1 MINFCL
7 DNIRNNLLFGF
18 LGIFIMFL
26 LKKTIFKKFSQK
38 FNYYIWLPL
47 MITMAI
53 PLKVTITRKVYT
65 PFQNEIK
72 KINFLNQE
80 VINTTTYE
88 KGIINYI
95 GIIYISIVILI
106 ITLRLTKYFIF
117 RKKVIKESI
126 VINDKEII
134 NIFNKARCDLN
145 IKKNYSLKINKKLS
159 TPINIGILKPEVII
173 PNEKYTDKELELIFK
188 HELIHY
194 KRHDFFYKLF
204 IIIVSAINF
213 INPLVYF
220 MTKDINYYCESSCD
234 EEVVK
239 ISTKE
244 DVKIYSMVIA
254 KTALEEKYKINRAL
268 SFSLNEK
275 SITVKR
281 IKTMFDEKKK
291 FKGNITLFI
300 ASLLIILSF
309 GVLILNIEY
318 VAVQASENKNII
330 NSEEINENNEV
341 ENLEELKDIESL
353 TKFLK
358 ERIMV
363 SGDKKILK
371 SFLEDNNIEYNEEG
385 EKIKFGYKKW
395 SISIN
400 YYKNYLKIEEK

>member
-53 PLKVTITRKVYT
+53 PLKVTITRKIYT
-65 PFQNEIK
+65 PFQNEIN
-72 KINFLNQE
+72 KINILNPE

-95 GIIYISIVILI
+95 GIIYISIVVLI

-134 NIFNKARCDLN
+134 NIFNKVRHDLN

-173 PNEKYTDKELELIFK
+173 PNEKYTDKELELVFK

-194 KRHDFFYKLF
+194 KRQDFFYKLF

-300 ASLLIILSF
+300 TSLLIILSF
-309 GVLILNIEY
+309 GAIILNIEY
-318 VAVQASENKNII
+318 VAVQASENKDII
-330 NSEEINENNEV
+330 NMETNEENEYIKR
-341 ENLEELKDIESL
+341 LEEVKDTNSL
-353 TKFLK
+353 TNFFQ
-358 ERIMV
+358 EIMV
-363 SGDKKILK
+363 SKDKTFLENLLKEENIKYKDTYKKIE
-371 SFLEDNNIEYNEEG
+371 FH
-385 EKIKFGYKKW
+385 YKKW
-395 SISIN
+395 NISID
-400 YYKNYLKIEEK
+400 YYKDYLQIQEK

>member
-1 MINFCL
+1 MINF
-7 DNIRNNLLFGF
+7 DFGNIVNNLLFGF
-18 LGIFIMFL
+18 LGIFIMFI

-47 MITMAI
+47 MVVMAI

-65 PFQNEIK
+65 PFQNEIN
-72 KINFLNQE
+72 KINILNPE

-95 GIIYISIVILI
+95 GIIYISIVVLI

-134 NIFNKARCDLN
+134 NIFNKVRHDLN

-173 PNEKYTDKELELIFK
+173 PNEKYTDKELELVFK

-194 KRHDFFYKLF
+194 KRQDFFYKLF

-300 ASLLIILSF
+300 TSLLIILSF
-309 GVLILNIEY
+309 GAIILNIEY
-318 VAVQASENKNII
+318 VAVQASENKDII
-330 NSEEINENNEV
+330 NMETNEENEYIKR
-341 ENLEELKDIESL
+341 LEEVKDTNSL
-353 TKFLK
+353 IKFF
-358 ERIMV
+358 EDIMV
-363 SGDKKILK
+363 SKDKTFLENLLKEENIKYEDTSKKIR
-371 SFLEDNNIEYNEEG
+371 FY
-385 EKIKFGYKKW
+385 YKKW
-395 SISIN
+395 NVSID
-400 YYKNYLKIEEK
+400 YYKNYLRIEEK

>member
-53 PLKVTITRKVYT
+53 PLKVTITRKVYI
-65 PFQNEIK
+65 PFQNEIN
-72 KINFLNQE
+72 KINILNQE

-95 GIIYISIVILI
+95 GIIYISIVVLI

-134 NIFNKARCDLN
+134 NIFNKVRHDLN

-309 GVLILNIEY
+309 GAIILNIEY
-318 VAVQASENKNII
+318 VAVQASENKDII
-330 NSEEINENNEV
+330 NMEANEENEYIKR
-341 ENLEELKDIESL
+341 LEEVKDTNSL
-353 TKFLK
+353 TNFFQ
-358 ERIMV
+358 EIMV
-363 SGDKKILK
+363 SKDKTFLENLLKEENIKYKDTYKKIE
-371 SFLEDNNIEYNEEG
+371 FH
-385 EKIKFGYKKW
+385 YKKW
-395 SISIN
+395 NISID
-400 YYKNYLKIEEK
+400 YYKDYLQIQEK

>member
-95 GIIYISIVILI
+95 GIIYISIVVLI

-145 IKKNYSLKINKKLS
+145 IKKNYSLRRNKKLS

-318 VAVQASENKNII
+318 VVVQASENKDII
-330 NSEEINENNEV
+330 NMETNEENEYIKRLEEV
-341 ENLEELKDIESL
+341 KDTNSLIKFFEDIMGSKDKTFLENL
-353 TKFLK
+353 LK
-358 ERIMV
+358 EENI
-363 SGDKKILK
+363 KY
-371 SFLEDNNIEYNEEG
+371 EDTSEI
-385 EKIKFGYKKW
+385 IKFDYKKW
-395 SISIN
+395 NVSID
-400 YYKNYLKIEEK
+400 YYKNYLQIQEK

>member
-1 MINFCL
+1 MINF
-7 DNIRNNLLFGF
+7 DFGNIVNNLLFGF
-18 LGIFIMFL
+18 LGIFIMFI

-47 MITMAI
+47 MVVMAI

-65 PFQNEIK
+65 PFQNEIN
-72 KINFLNQE
+72 KINILNPE

-88 KGIINYI
+88 RGIINYI
-95 GIIYISIVILI
+95 GIIYISIVVLI

-126 VINDKEII
+126 IINDKEII
-134 NIFNKARCDLN
+134 NIFNKVRHDLN

-173 PNEKYTDKELELIFK
+173 PNEKYTDKELELVFK

-194 KRHDFFYKLF
+194 KRQDFFYKLF

-300 ASLLIILSF
+300 TSLLIILSF
-309 GVLILNIEY
+309 GAIILNIEY
-318 VAVQASENKNII
+318 VAVQASENKDII
-330 NSEEINENNEV
+330 NMETNEENEYIKR
-341 ENLEELKDIESL
+341 LEEVKDTNSL
-353 TKFLK
+353 TNFFQD
-358 ERIMV
+358 IMV
-363 SGDKKILK
+363 SKDKTFLENLLKEENIKYEDASKKIR
-371 SFLEDNNIEYNEEG
+371 FY
-385 EKIKFGYKKW
+385 YKKW
-395 SISIN
+395 NVSID
-400 YYKNYLKIEEK
+400 YYKNYLNIQEK

>member
-1 MINFCL
+1 M
-7 DNIRNNLLFGF
+7 
-18 LGIFIMFL
+18 
-26 LKKTIFKKFSQK
+26 
-38 FNYYIWLPL
+38 
-47 MITMAI
+47 
-53 PLKVTITRKVYT
+53 
-65 PFQNEIK
+65 
-72 KINFLNQE
+72 
-80 VINTTTYE
+80 
-88 KGIINYI
+88 
-95 GIIYISIVILI
+95 
-106 ITLRLTKYFIF
+106 
-117 RKKVIKESI
+117 
-126 VINDKEII
+126 
-134 NIFNKARCDLN
+134 
-145 IKKNYSLKINKKLS
+145 
-159 TPINIGILKPEVII
+159 LKPEVII

-318 VAVQASENKNII
+318 VAVQASENKDII
-330 NSEEINENNEV
+330 NMETNEENEYIKR
-341 ENLEELKDIESL
+341 LEEVKDTNSL
-353 TKFLK
+353 TNFFQ
-358 ERIMV
+358 EIMV
-363 SGDKKILK
+363 SKDKT
-371 SFLEDNNIEYNEEG
+371 FLENLLKEENIKYEDTS
-385 EKIKFGYKKW
+385 KIVKFHYKKW
-395 SISIN
+395 NVSID
-400 YYKNYLKIEEK
+400 YYKNYLQIQEK

>member
-53 PLKVTITRKVYT
+53 PLKVTITRKVYI
-65 PFQNEIK
+65 PFQNEIN
-72 KINFLNQE
+72 KINILNQE

-95 GIIYISIVILI
+95 GIIYISIVVLI

-134 NIFNKARCDLN
+134 NIFNKVRHDLN

-173 PNEKYTDKELELIFK
+173 PNEKYTDKELELVFK

-194 KRHDFFYKLF
+194 KR
-204 IIIVSAINF
+204 
-213 INPLVYF
+213 
-220 MTKDINYYCESSCD
+220 
-234 EEVVK
+234 
-239 ISTKE
+239 
-244 DVKIYSMVIA
+244 
-254 KTALEEKYKINRAL
+254 
-268 SFSLNEK
+268 
-275 SITVKR
+275 
-281 IKTMFDEKKK
+281 
-291 FKGNITLFI
+291 
-300 ASLLIILSF
+300 
-309 GVLILNIEY
+309 
-318 VAVQASENKNII
+318 
-330 NSEEINENNEV
+330 
-341 ENLEELKDIESL
+341 
-353 TKFLK
+353 
-358 ERIMV
+358 
-363 SGDKKILK
+363 
-371 SFLEDNNIEYNEEG
+371 
-385 EKIKFGYKKW
+385 
-395 SISIN
+395 
-400 YYKNYLKIEEK
+400 

>member
-53 PLKVTITRKVYT
+53 PLKVTITRKVYI
-65 PFQNEIK
+65 PFQNEIN
-72 KINFLNQE
+72 KINILNQE

-95 GIIYISIVILI
+95 GIIYISIVVLI

-134 NIFNKARCDLN
+134 NIFNKVRHDLN

-173 PNEKYTDKELELIFK
+173 PNEKYTDKELELVFK

-194 KRHDFFYKLF
+194 KRQDFFYKLF

-309 GVLILNIEY
+309 GAIILNIEY
-318 VAVQASENKNII
+318 VAVQASENKDII
-330 NSEEINENNEV
+330 NMEANEENEYIKR
-341 ENLEELKDIESL
+341 LEEVKDTNSL
-353 TKFLK
+353 TNFFQ
-358 ERIMV
+358 EIMV
-363 SGDKKILK
+363 SKDKTFLENLLKEENIKYKDTYKKIE
-371 SFLEDNNIEYNEEG
+371 FH
-385 EKIKFGYKKW
+385 YKKRN
-395 SISIN
+395 ISID
-400 YYKNYLKIEEK
+400 YYKDYLQIQEK

>member
-53 PLKVTITRKVYT
+53 PLKVTITRKVYI
-65 PFQNEIK
+65 PFQNEIN
-72 KINFLNQE
+72 KINILNQE

-95 GIIYISIVILI
+95 GIIYISIVVLI

-134 NIFNKARCDLN
+134 NIFNKVRHDLN

-173 PNEKYTDKELELIFK
+173 PNEKYTDKELELVFK

-194 KRHDFFYKLF
+194 KRQDFFYKLF

-275 SITVKR
+275 S
-281 IKTMFDEKKK
+281 M
-291 FKGNITLFI
+291 
-300 ASLLIILSF
+300 
-309 GVLILNIEY
+309 
-318 VAVQASENKNII
+318 
-330 NSEEINENNEV
+330 
-341 ENLEELKDIESL
+341 
-353 TKFLK
+353 
-358 ERIMV
+358 
-363 SGDKKILK
+363 DK
-371 SFLEDNNIEYNEEG
+371 
-385 EKIKFGYKKW
+385 
-395 SISIN
+395 
-400 YYKNYLKIEEK
+400 

>member
-1 MINFCL
+1 MINFDL
-7 DNIRNNLLFGF
+7 GNIVNNLLFGF
-18 LGIFIMFL
+18 LGIFIMFI

-47 MITMAI
+47 MIVMAI

-65 PFQNEIK
+65 PFQSEIN
-72 KINFLNQE
+72 KITILNPE

-95 GIIYISIVILI
+95 GIIYISIVVLI

-145 IKKNYSLKINKKLS
+145 IKKNYSLRINKKLQ

-173 PNEKYTDKELELIFK
+173 PNENYTDKELELIFK

-194 KRHDFFYKLF
+194 KRQDFFYKLF
-204 IIIVSAINF
+204 IIIVCAINF

-300 ASLLIILSF
+300 TSLLIILSF
-309 GVLILNIEY
+309 GVLILNIEC
-318 VAVQASENKNII
+318 VVVQASENKDII
-330 NSEEINENNEV
+330 NMENNE
-341 ENLEELKDIESL
+341 ENEYIKRLEEVKDTNSL
-353 TKFLK
+353 IKFF
-358 ERIMV
+358 EEIMV
-363 SGDKKILK
+363 SKDKT
-371 SFLEDNNIEYNEEG
+371 FLENLLKEENIKYEG
-385 EKIKFGYKKW
+385 TSKIVKFDYKKW
-395 SISIN
+395 NVSID
-400 YYKNYLKIEEK
+400 YYKNYLQIQEK

>member
-53 PLKVTITRKVYT
+53 PLKVTITRKVYI
-65 PFQNEIK
+65 PFQNEIN
-72 KINFLNQE
+72 KINILNQE

-95 GIIYISIVILI
+95 GIIYISIVVLI

-134 NIFNKARCDLN
+134 NIFNKVRHDLN

-173 PNEKYTDKELELIFK
+173 PNEKYTDKELELVFK
-188 HELIHY
+188 HELIYY
-194 KRHDFFYKLF
+194 KRQDFFYKLF

-309 GVLILNIEY
+309 GAIILNIEY
-318 VAVQASENKNII
+318 VAVQASENKDII
-330 NSEEINENNEV
+330 NMEANEENEYIKR
-341 ENLEELKDIESL
+341 LEEVKDTNSL
-353 TKFLK
+353 TNFFQ
-358 ERIMV
+358 EIMV
-363 SGDKKILK
+363 SKDKTFLENLLKEENIKYKDTYKKIE
-371 SFLEDNNIEYNEEG
+371 FH
-385 EKIKFGYKKW
+385 YKKW
-395 SISIN
+395 NISID
-400 YYKNYLKIEEK
+400 YYKDYLQIQEK

>member
-53 PLKVTITRKVYT
+53 PLKVTITRKVYI
-65 PFQNEIK
+65 PFQNEIN
-72 KINFLNQE
+72 KINILNQE

-95 GIIYISIVILI
+95 GIIYISIVVLI

-134 NIFNKARCDLN
+134 NIFNKVRHDLN

-173 PNEKYTDKELELIFK
+173 PNEKYTDKELELVFK

-194 KRHDFFYKLF
+194 KRQDFFYKLF

-300 ASLLIILSF
+300 TSLLIILSF

-318 VAVQASENKNII
+318 VAVQASENKDII
-330 NSEEINENNEV
+330 NMETNEENEYIKR
-341 ENLEELKDIESL
+341 LEEVKDTNSL
-353 TKFLK
+353 IKFF
-358 ERIMV
+358 EDIMV
-363 SGDKKILK
+363 SKDKT
-371 SFLEDNNIEYNEEG
+371 FLENLLKEENIKYEDTS
-385 EKIKFGYKKW
+385 KIVKFDYKKW
-395 SISIN
+395 NVSID
-400 YYKNYLKIEEK
+400 YYKNYLQIQEK

>member
-38 FNYYIWLPL
+38 FNYYIWLHL

-145 IKKNYSLKINKKLS
+145 IKKNYSLRRNKKLS

-318 VAVQASENKNII
+318 VAVQASENKDII
-330 NSEEINENNEV
+330 NMETNEENEYIKR
-341 ENLEELKDIESL
+341 LEEVKDTNSL
-353 TKFLK
+353 IKFF
-358 ERIMV
+358 EDIMV
-363 SGDKKILK
+363 SKDKT
-371 SFLEDNNIEYNEEG
+371 FLENLLKEENIKYEDTS
-385 EKIKFGYKKW
+385 KIVKFDYKKW
-395 SISIN
+395 NVSID
-400 YYKNYLKIEEK
+400 YYKNYLQIQEK

>member
-53 PLKVTITRKVYT
+53 PLKVTITRKVYI
-65 PFQNEIK
+65 PFQNEIN
-72 KINFLNQE
+72 KINILNQE

-95 GIIYISIVILI
+95 GIIYISIVVLI

-134 NIFNKARCDLN
+134 NIFNKVRHDLN

-173 PNEKYTDKELELIFK
+173 PNEKYTDKELELVFK

-194 KRHDFFYKLF
+194 KRQDFFYKLF

-309 GVLILNIEY
+309 GAIILNIEY
-318 VAVQASENKNII
+318 VAVQASENKDII
-330 NSEEINENNEV
+330 NMEANEENEYIKR
-341 ENLEELKDIESL
+341 LEEVKDTNSL
-353 TKFLK
+353 TNFFQ
-358 ERIMV
+358 EIMV
-363 SGDKKILK
+363 SKDKTFLENLLKEENIKYKDTYKKIE
-371 SFLEDNNIEYNEEG
+371 FH
-385 EKIKFGYKKW
+385 YKKW
-395 SISIN
+395 NISID
-400 YYKNYLKIEEK
+400 YYKDYLQI

>member
-53 PLKVTITRKVYT
+53 PLKVTITRKVYI
-65 PFQNEIK
+65 PFQNEIN
-72 KINFLNQE
+72 KINILNQE

-95 GIIYISIVILI
+95 GIIYISIVVLI

-134 NIFNKARCDLN
+134 NIFNKVRHDLN

-173 PNEKYTDKELELIFK
+173 PNEKYTDKELELVFK

-194 KRHDFFYKLF
+194 KRQDFFYKLF

-309 GVLILNIEY
+309 GAIILNIEY
-318 VAVQASENKNII
+318 VAVQASENKDII
-330 NSEEINENNEV
+330 NMEANEENEYIKR
-341 ENLEELKDIESL
+341 LEEVKDTNSL
-353 TKFLK
+353 TNFFQ
-358 ERIMV
+358 EIMV
-363 SGDKKILK
+363 SKDKTFLENLLKEENIKYKDTYKKIE
-371 SFLEDNNIEYNEEG
+371 FH
-385 EKIKFGYKKW
+385 YKKW
-395 SISIN
+395 NISID
-400 YYKNYLKIEEK
+400 YYKDYLQIQEK

>member
-53 PLKVTITRKVYT
+53 PLKVTITRKIYT
-65 PFQNEIK
+65 PFQNEIN
-72 KINFLNQE
+72 KINILNQE

-95 GIIYISIVILI
+95 GIIYISIVVLI

-134 NIFNKARCDLN
+134 NIFNKVRHDLN
-145 IKKNYSLKINKKLS
+145 IKKNYSLRRNKKLS
-159 TPINIGILKPEVII
+159 TPINIGILKQEVII
-173 PNEKYTDKELELIFK
+173 HNEKYTDKELELIFK

-194 KRHDFFYKLF
+194 KRQDFFYKLF

-300 ASLLIILSF
+300 TSLLIILSF
-309 GVLILNIEY
+309 GAIILNIEY
-318 VAVQASENKNII
+318 VAVQASENKDII
-330 NSEEINENNEV
+330 NMETNEENEYIKR
-341 ENLEELKDIESL
+341 LEEVKDTNSL
-353 TKFLK
+353 TNFFQD
-358 ERIMV
+358 IMV
-363 SGDKKILK
+363 SKDKTFLENLLKEENIKYEDASKKIR
-371 SFLEDNNIEYNEEG
+371 FY
-385 EKIKFGYKKW
+385 YKKW
-395 SISIN
+395 NVSID
-400 YYKNYLKIEEK
+400 YYKNYLNIQEK

>member
-53 PLKVTITRKVYT
+53 PLKITITRKVYT
-65 PFQNEIK
+65 PFQNEIN
-72 KINFLNQE
+72 KINILNQE

-95 GIIYISIVILI
+95 GIIYISIVVLI

-134 NIFNKARCDLN
+134 NIFNKVRHDLN

-173 PNEKYTDKELELIFK
+173 PNEKYTDKELELVFK

-194 KRHDFFYKLF
+194 KRQDFFYKLF

-309 GVLILNIEY
+309 GAIILNIEY
-318 VAVQASENKNII
+318 VAVQASENKDII
-330 NSEEINENNEV
+330 NMEANEENEYIKRLEEV
-341 ENLEELKDIESL
+341 KDTNSLTNFFQERMVSKDKTFLENL
-353 TKFLK
+353 LK
-358 ERIMV
+358 EENIKYK
-363 SGDKKILK
+363 DTYKKIE
-371 SFLEDNNIEYNEEG
+371 FH
-385 EKIKFGYKKW
+385 YKKW
-395 SISIN
+395 NISID
-400 YYKNYLKIEEK
+400 YYKDYLQIQEK

>member
-53 PLKVTITRKVYT
+53 PLKVTITRKIYT
-65 PFQNEIK
+65 PFQNEIN
-72 KINFLNQE
+72 KINILNQE

-95 GIIYISIVILI
+95 GIIYI
-106 ITLRLTKYFIF
+106 R
-117 RKKVIKESI
+117 R
-126 VINDKEII
+126 
-134 NIFNKARCDLN
+134 
-145 IKKNYSLKINKKLS
+145 NKKLS

-194 KRHDFFYKLF
+194 KRQDFFYKLF

-300 ASLLIILSF
+300 TSLLIILSF
-309 GVLILNIEY
+309 GAIILNIEY
-318 VAVQASENKNII
+318 VAVQASENKDII
-330 NSEEINENNEV
+330 NMETNEENEYIKR
-341 ENLEELKDIESL
+341 LEEVKDTNSL
-353 TKFLK
+353 TNFFQD
-358 ERIMV
+358 IMV
-363 SGDKKILK
+363 SKDKTFLENLLKEENIKYEDASKKIR
-371 SFLEDNNIEYNEEG
+371 FY
-385 EKIKFGYKKW
+385 YKKW
-395 SISIN
+395 NVSID
-400 YYKNYLKIEEK
+400 YYKNYLNIQEK

>member
-53 PLKVTITRKVYT
+53 PLKVTITRKVYI
-65 PFQNEIK
+65 PFQNEIN
-72 KINFLNQE
+72 KINILNQE

-95 GIIYISIVILI
+95 GIIYISIVVLI

-134 NIFNKARCDLN
+134 NIFNKVRHDLN
-145 IKKNYSLKINKKLS
+145 IKKNYSLRRNKKLS

-300 ASLLIILSF
+300 TSLLIILSF
-309 GVLILNIEY
+309 GAIILNIEY
-318 VAVQASENKNII
+318 VAVQASENKDII
-330 NSEEINENNEV
+330 NMETNEENEYIKR
-341 ENLEELKDIESL
+341 LEEVKDTNYL
-353 TKFLK
+353 TNFFQD
-358 ERIMV
+358 IMV
-363 SGDKKILK
+363 SKDKTFLENLLKEENIKYKDTYKKIE
-371 SFLEDNNIEYNEEG
+371 FH
-385 EKIKFGYKKW
+385 YKKW
-395 SISIN
+395 NISID
-400 YYKNYLKIEEK
+400 YYKDYLQIQEK

>member
-53 PLKVTITRKVYT
+53 PLKVTITRKVYI
-65 PFQNEIK
+65 PFQNEIN
-72 KINFLNQE
+72 KINILNQE

-95 GIIYISIVILI
+95 GIIYISIVVLI

-134 NIFNKARCDLN
+134 NIFNKVRHDLN

-173 PNEKYTDKELELIFK
+173 PNEKYTDKELELVFK

-194 KRHDFFYKLF
+194 KRQDFFYKLF

-309 GVLILNIEY
+309 GAIILNIEY
-318 VAVQASENKNII
+318 VAVQASENKDII
-330 NSEEINENNEV
+330 NMEANEENEYIKR
-341 ENLEELKDIESL
+341 LEEVKDTNSL
-353 TKFLK
+353 TNFFQ
-358 ERIMV
+358 EIMV
-363 SGDKKILK
+363 SKDKTFLENLLKEENIKYKDTYKKIE
-371 SFLEDNNIEYNEEG
+371 FP
-385 EKIKFGYKKW
+385 YKKW
-395 SISIN
+395 NISID
-400 YYKNYLKIEEK
+400 YYKDYLQIQEK

>member
-53 PLKVTITRKVYT
+53 PRKVYT

-95 GIIYISIVILI
+95 GIIYISIVVLI

-145 IKKNYSLKINKKLS
+145 IKKNYSLRRNKKLS

-300 ASLLIILSF
+300 TSLLIILSF

-318 VAVQASENKNII
+318 VAVQASENKDII
-330 NSEEINENNEV
+330 NMETNEENEYIKR
-341 ENLEELKDIESL
+341 LEEVKDTNSL
-353 TKFLK
+353 TNFFQ
-358 ERIMV
+358 EIMV
-363 SGDKKILK
+363 SKDKT
-371 SFLEDNNIEYNEEG
+371 FLENLLKEENIKYEDTS
-385 EKIKFGYKKW
+385 KIVKFHYKKW
-395 SISIN
+395 NVSID
-400 YYKNYLKIEEK
+400 YYKNYLQIQEK

>member
-1 MINFCL
+1 MINF
-7 DNIRNNLLFGF
+7 DFGNIVNNLLFGF
-18 LGIFIMFL
+18 LGIFIMFI

-47 MITMAI
+47 MAVMAI

-65 PFQNEIK
+65 PFQNEIN
-72 KINFLNQE
+72 KINILNPE

-95 GIIYISIVILI
+95 GIIYISIVVLI

-134 NIFNKARCDLN
+134 NIFNKVRHDLN
-145 IKKNYSLKINKKLS
+145 IKKNYSLRINKKLS

-194 KRHDFFYKLF
+194 KRQDFFYKLF

-300 ASLLIILSF
+300 ATLLIILSF
-309 GVLILNIEY
+309 GALILNIEY

-330 NSEEINENNEV
+330 NSEETTENNEIKKL
-341 ENLEELKDIESL
+341 ENINDSSSL
-353 TKFLK
+353 GEFF
-358 ERIMV
+358 EGIMG

-371 SFLEDNNIEYNEEG
+371 SFLEENNIEYKEDKEFIIFN
-385 EKIKFGYKKW
+385 
-395 SISIN
+395 
-400 YYKNYLKIEEK
+400 YKNWNIRINFKIDILTIKEE

>member
-53 PLKVTITRKVYT
+53 PLKVTITRKIYT
-65 PFQNEIK
+65 PFQNEIN
-72 KINFLNQE
+72 KINILNQE

-95 GIIYISIVILI
+95 GIIYISIVVLI

-134 NIFNKARCDLN
+134 NIFNKVRHDLN
-145 IKKNYSLKINKKLS
+145 IKKNYSLRRNKKLS

-194 KRHDFFYKLF
+194 KRQDFFYKLF

-300 ASLLIILSF
+300 TSLLIILSF
-309 GVLILNIEY
+309 GAIILNIEY
-318 VAVQASENKNII
+318 VAVQASENKDII
-330 NSEEINENNEV
+330 NMETNEENEYIKR
-341 ENLEELKDIESL
+341 LEEVKDTNSL
-353 TKFLK
+353 TNFSQD
-358 ERIMV
+358 IMV
-363 SGDKKILK
+363 SKDKTFLENLLKEENIKYEDASKKIR
-371 SFLEDNNIEYNEEG
+371 FY
-385 EKIKFGYKKW
+385 YKKW
-395 SISIN
+395 NVSID
-400 YYKNYLKIEEK
+400 YYKNYLNIQEK